1 MEQNDIK
8 SLITLLDD
16 PDKEIFDHVA
26 GKLLSLGP
34 NIIPSLET
42 YWETSPDPI
51 LQERIENIIHSIQFD
66 SLLAD
71 FKTWIHNTEAEILDG
86 AVLTARYQYH
96 ELERNTLK
104 NYLDIIKRA
113 IWLELNH
120 NLTPYE
126 QINVFNHIFFGM
138 KGYSGK
144 TGSDPNLFFINK
156 VIETKTGNAVSLG
169 IIYQMLAREL
179 DIPVYGV
186 NLPRHYV
193 LAYCK
198 TFLSEE
204 ELAEDQQKQVLFY
217 INPMSKGAIFTRNEV
232 KSYLEKINIE
242 ESSQCYRP
250 CTTKASIRL
259 MLEHLSYIYEE
270 NSDDSKVKE
279 IKKLIELF
287 QEHTRNNF

>member
-1 MEQNDIK
+1 MESNEIK

-34 NIIPSLET
+34 NVIPSLET
-42 YWETSPDPI
+42 YWESSLDPVM
-51 LQERIENIIHSIQFD
+51 QERIENIIHTIQFD
-66 SLLAD
+66 TVSKD
-71 FKTWIHNTEAEILDG
+71 FTEWIAQPEGELFDG

-96 ELERNTLK
+96 DLDRNTLK
-104 NYLDIIKRA
+104 NYLDIVKRA

-126 QINVFNHIFFGM
+126 QINVFNHIFFGL

-144 TGSDPNLFFINK
+144 TGNDPNLYFINK
-156 VIETKTGNAVSLG
+156 VIEMKTGNAVSLG

-204 ELAEDQQKQVLFY
+204 ELAEDQQKHVLFY

-232 KSYLEKINIE
+232 KAYLEKIALE
-242 ESSQCYRP
+242 ESPDCFKP
-250 CTTKASIRL
+250 CTSKDTIKLA
-259 MLEHLSYIYEE
+259 LEHLAYLYNEE
-270 NSDDSKVKE
+270 KEPQKAEE
-279 IKKLIELF
+279 IKELIALF
-287 QEHTRNNF
+287 GE